1 MIWTAIAR
9 VATALHLTYAI
20 KNLSDR
26 HRQERCEINPHRI
39 YNSREVSR
47 LLNIERKEVLQLI
60 TRGALKG
67 RLVKGNYRI
76 SGECILEYLKN
87 EV

>member
-1 MIWTAIAR
+1 MIWTAVAR

-20 KNLSDR
+20 KNLTD
-26 HRQERCEINPHRI
+26 QERRERREINPNRI
-39 YNSREVSR
+39 YNSREVAR
-47 LLNIERKEVLQLI
+47 LLEMERSEVLSLI
-60 TRGALKG
+60 TRGALKA
-67 RLVKGNYRI
+67 RLVNGNYRV